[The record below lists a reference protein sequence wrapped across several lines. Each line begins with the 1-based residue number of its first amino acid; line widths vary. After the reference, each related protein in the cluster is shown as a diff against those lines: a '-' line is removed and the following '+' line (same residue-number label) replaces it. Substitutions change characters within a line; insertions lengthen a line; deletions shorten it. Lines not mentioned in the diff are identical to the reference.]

1 MTIEIVNVGT
11 ELLLGE
17 IVNTNAVYLQKICNE
32 FGFNVYY
39 QSVVGDNP
47 KRLRQ
52 CLQTAF
58 ERGADCVITTGGLG
72 PTPDDLTKEISAE
85 YLGLPM
91 LFLEEEAEKVGAKC
105 RFLSA
110 SDNIPENNY
119 KQAYFPENCRIL
131 ENEVGT
137 ANGCVMEK
145 DGKMIVNLPGPP
157 KEMTFVAEHQL
168 KPFLEAYKRDR
179 IYTCEIVTMG
189 IGESRVAELLGK
201 MIEQQ
206 TDVTIALYA
215 SEETVRVRL
224 ACKAPDASAA
234 EKNMQPVRNAIETK
248 LAAYQIR
255 EKDVKQAM
263 ARLLPPYHLLCR
275 GDFRFRDG
283 FFPFPPVSPD
293 CPAELTITAGTEK
306 KPLGE
311 ILTVCLKTG
320 NRTKEVAVPLLKKA
334 ELSYS
339 RLESRVAAALYLFLR
354 EEKNGKGNAFDA
366 KL

>member
-1 MTIEIVNVGT
+1 
-11 ELLLGE
+11 
-17 IVNTNAVYLQKICNE
+17 
-32 FGFNVYY
+32 
-39 QSVVGDNP
+39 
-47 KRLRQ
+47 
-52 CLQTAF
+52 
-58 ERGADCVITTGGLG
+58 
-72 PTPDDLTKEISAE
+72 
-85 YLGLPM
+85 
-91 LFLEEEAEKVGAKC
+91 
-105 RFLSA
+105 
-110 SDNIPENNY
+110 
-119 KQAYFPENCRIL
+119 
-131 ENEVGT
+131 
-137 ANGCVMEK
+137 
-145 DGKMIVNLPGPP
+145 
-157 KEMTFVAEHQL
+157 MTFVAEHQL